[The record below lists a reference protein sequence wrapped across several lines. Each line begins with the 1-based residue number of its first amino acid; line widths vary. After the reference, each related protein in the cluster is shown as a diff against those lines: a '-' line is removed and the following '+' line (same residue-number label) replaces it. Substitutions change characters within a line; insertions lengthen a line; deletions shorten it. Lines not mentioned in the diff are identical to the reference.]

1 MAERDAPEAGG
12 GAEDASAERGAPDG
26 KTPEAPEAPGM
37 PATRG
42 TPHAEGP
49 ELVLRPSLLAALDV
63 TAKIMAAV
71 TAVLL
76 PVVVPALLRGDAVS
90 AAAIFFGV
98 QALDLYPAIA
108 VALFPAVQLA
118 FTRYTVDEEGIR
130 VNVQILS
137 RSERRVP
144 WEKVTALRHRRTFID
159 ALLGIER
166 LDVVAYGT
174 RGTTVKL
181 VGLREAA
188 SLRDRIAGRM
198 RDSAHLDSWLRS
210 D

>member
-1 MAERDAPEAGG
+1 MADDDGQVPAEVPEPPRGG
-12 GAEDASAERGAPDG
+12 TATVDSGD
-26 KTPEAPEAPGM
+26 EAPV
-37 PATRG
+37 
-42 TPHAEGP
+42 
-49 ELVLRPSLLAALDV
+49 LVLRPSLLAALDV
-63 TAKIMAAV
+63 TVKVIGAV
-71 TAVLL
+71 TAFLM
-76 PVVVPALLRGDAVS
+76 PVVVPALLRGDTVS

-108 VALFPAVQLA
+108 VALFPAIQLA

-144 WEKVTALRHRRTFID
+144 WEKVTALQHRKTFID

-166 LDVVAYGT
+166 IDVVAYGE

-181 VGLREAA
+181 VGLRDAA
-188 SLRDRIAGRM
+188 PLRDRVARKM
-198 RDSAHLDSWLRS
+198 RDSAHLRSWLRS